1 MLRLTKHTML
11 VLAALGLS
19 IGSAGFAR
27 RAQHGASAFAAEVA
41 PPTLSPFALARLLAD
56 APPDVVVI
64 ALDEPR
70 HSLRFAMPAAVF
82 GATDEALVEN
92 APRLRRVV
100 LVGFDVVRMDR
111 LARRLR
117 AAGRDVRV
125 LAGGLDSWDKTM
137 DQDPAAPP
145 PGASAEA
152 WQTYRDHVAL
162 RRSFGDA
169 PAAPA
174 TPVAAPIAPLAAPAG
189 APTKKREGC

>member
-1 MLRLTKHTML
+1 MLRFTKNSMF
-11 VLAALGLS
+11 VLAALGVS

-27 RAQHGASAFAAEVA
+27 RAQHRAPAMTVEVA
-41 PPTLSPFALARLLAD
+41 PATLSPFALARLLAD

-82 GATDEALVEN
+82 GATDEALAEN
-92 APRLRRVV
+92 APRFRRVV
-100 LVGFDVVRMDR
+100 LAGFDLVRMDR

-117 AAGRDVRV
+117 ASGRDVRV

-137 DQDPAAPP
+137 DRDPVALP

-152 WQTYRDHVAL
+152 WQTFRDHVAL

-169 PAAPA
+169 PAGPA
-174 TPVAAPIAPLAAPAG
+174 TPVAAPIAPIAAPAG